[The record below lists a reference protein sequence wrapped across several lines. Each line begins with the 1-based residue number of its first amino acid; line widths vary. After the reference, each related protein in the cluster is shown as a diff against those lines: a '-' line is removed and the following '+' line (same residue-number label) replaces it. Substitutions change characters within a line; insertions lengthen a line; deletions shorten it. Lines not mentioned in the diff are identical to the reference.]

1 MDKLVKLRRNDAVT
15 DSITIADGTGN
26 QHRSVIRIL
35 QKYEEDFKSL
45 GRLEFTDLK
54 SVNPQ
59 GGRPVRM
66 CYLNEPQA
74 TLLIT
79 YLDNTPVVR
88 AFKLELVKQFYAMRK
103 IIAERGMPEWKEIR
117 RHTIST
123 HKAAADV
130 QKELAAYAAKQGSKH
145 PTQLY
150 QSYAKLANNLSGVEN
165 RETATLEQLA
175 ALRFMENAIAQL
187 IHEGMSQGKHYKSIY
202 QDCKKQ
208 LGRLV

>member
-1 MDKLVKLRRNDAVT
+1 MSEL
-15 DSITIADGTGN
+15 
-26 QHRSVIRIL
+26 
-35 QKYEEDFKSL
+35 
-45 GRLEFTDLK
+45 
-54 SVNPQ
+54 
-59 GGRPVRM
+59 
-66 CYLNEPQA
+66 
-74 TLLIT
+74 
-79 YLDNTPVVR
+79 
-88 AFKLELVKQFYAMRK
+88 FKLELVKQFYAMRK
-103 IIAERGMPEWKEIR
+103 IIAERSMPEWKEIR